1 MKVLELSASFLS
13 VQSLMLFNSISEED
27 GETCSA
33 AMLFFSFSWRS
44 FSAAEEWQDEKTM
57 ANGVHMHTNTHT
69 YNHTYTETVTK
80 EGVC

>member
-1 MKVLELSASFLS
+1 MQRCHV
-13 VQSLMLFNSISEED
+13 
-27 GETCSA
+27 
-33 AMLFFSFSWRS
+33 FFSSSWRS

-69 YNHTYTETVTK
+69 YNLTYTETVTE